1 MQRLP
6 QKTLFQLCQT
16 EHVAKQLLP
25 NLHLDELIEV
35 LLAQIRTFDAGAA
48 RGRNLVDPFATLLEK
63 FEFDLSDEAE
73 WEASEFARQ
82 RQKNLMNKIGDL
94 HQRIIGRLDG
104 WECHETSTGMPD
116 VVGIRGGQKIIAE
129 IKNKHNTMS
138 DGAKRGAYSSLA
150 GMLADRKFRG
160 YVGVVVHIIG
170 PQERSGN
177 YWKPFT
183 ASGCAARDDIIV
195 MNGRTFYAIATDP
208 QKRQP
213 TVDFDSTENLRRWSN
228 WGAID
233 EMVEQFFAAVEKLYG
248 GSAPNWVKELVPQAL
263 SK

>member
-1 MQRLP
+1 MPKR
-6 QKTLFQLCQT
+6 
-16 EHVAKQLLP
+16 LLP
-25 NLHLDELIEV
+25 DLRLEELIEI
-35 LLAQIRTFDAGAA
+35 LLTQIRIFDAQAA

-63 FEFDLSDEAE
+63 FEFDFGNKGE

-104 WECHETSTGMPD
+104 WESHETGTGMPD
-116 VVGIRGGQKIIAE
+116 VVGLRGEQKIIAE
-129 IKNKHNTMS
+129 VKNKHNTMS
-138 DGAKRGAYSSLA
+138 SGARKGAYNSLA
-150 GMLADRKFRG
+150 ELLSERRFRG
-160 YVGVVVHIIG
+160 YIGVVVHIIG
-170 PQERSGN
+170 PRERSGN
-177 YWKPFT
+177 FWRPFT
-183 ASGCAARDDIIV
+183 APSCDARDDIIE

-213 TVDFDSTENLRRWSN
+213 TVDFGSTENLRRWST

-248 GSAPNWVKELVPQAL
+248 GDAPNWVQDLVPQAL
-263 SK
+263 SN